1 LINTRAVAAKG
12 YGFLFYVF
20 RGARMLD
27 KKILLRTDG
36 LWNTWAKRL
45 AQQADRTVAE
55 LIRDVIYLMIF
66 DDELGQEITRR
77 LVVDQV
83 SYNK

>member
-1 LINTRAVAAKG
+1 
-12 YGFLFYVF
+12 
-20 RGARMLD
+20 MLD
-27 KKILLRTDG
+27 KKILLRTDD

>member
-1 LINTRAVAAKG
+1 
-12 YGFLFYVF
+12 
-20 RGARMLD
+20 MLD
-27 KKILLRTDG
+27 KKILLRTDD

-77 LVVDQV
+77 LRVDQV

>member
-1 LINTRAVAAKG
+1 
-12 YGFLFYVF
+12 
-20 RGARMLD
+20 MLD
-27 KKILLRTDG
+27 KKLLLITDQ
-36 LWNTWAKRL
+36 LWMTWAKRL
-45 AQQADRTVAE
+45 AGQSERTTAE

>member
-1 LINTRAVAAKG
+1 
-12 YGFLFYVF
+12 
-20 RGARMLD
+20 MLD
-27 KKILLRTDG
+27 KKILLRTDD
-36 LWNTWAKRL
+36 LWKTWAKRL
-45 AQQADRTVAE
+45 ADQSERTTAE

-77 LVVDQV
+77 LRVDQV

>member
-1 LINTRAVAAKG
+1 
-12 YGFLFYVF
+12 
-20 RGARMLD
+20 MLD
-27 KKILLRTDG
+27 KKILLRTDD
-36 LWNTWAKRL
+36 LWNIWAKRL

-55 LIRDVIYLMIF
+55 LLRDVIYLMIF